1 MICLEPGAPAYQI
14 YLPNQGSLGVRHLAA
29 SPVDRLCARNAYVY
43 REHRTRSCLKSSSR
57 ENRLAKFT
65 GTAPLA
71 SGRLE
76 ALRIALISGVAWSC
90 LAGFASSADAA
101 ARGMGAPYGWYDGW
115 YAPQAAM
122 PARKARVAP
131 TTTKKEKAEPKKKD
145 VGFGQMP
152 KGPLQIVVSIGT
164 QKVTLFSNGVRVA
177 QGPVSTGVPG
187 RPTPTGVFSIIEKDR
202 YHHSNLYG
210 NAPMPYMQRITWSG
224 VALHEGV
231 LPGYAASHGCIRM
244 SHDFAQKL
252 WPVTNLGVRVIV
264 AHNELAPVDF
274 AHPKLFVPKP
284 KPPEPAI
291 AAAGGTDGHDVV
303 GAIVMAQAT
312 LPEND
317 AIDAAPQAEPKP
329 VPVATSDRAAAD
341 VITPAQ
347 TVAPDAD
354 VVAAQAQRAQAT
366 EAQPTEASDAGNAP
380 ALPPTREPAAPASM
394 MPAVGE
400 PRPTEAAP
408 SASDAVKPASTDDP
422 AKPVTPPTKAADQPT
437 KRSGQVA
444 VFVSRKEQKIFVRQ
458 GFVPLFDMPI
468 VIEQPDQPLGTHVFT
483 AMEVTDNGSGMRW
496 NVMTVPTEPSA
507 AEQRDARKKSKDAPK
522 ETPKLAA
529 RSKPPATATEA
540 LNRIQIPQEAADR
553 IGEILIP
560 GSSLVVSDEGLGRE
574 TGRYTEF
581 IVLSR

>member
-1 MICLEPGAPAYQI
+1 LVKP
-14 YLPNQGSLGVRHLAA
+14 
-29 SPVDRLCARNAYVY
+29 
-43 REHRTRSCLKSSSR
+43 
-57 ENRLAKFT
+57 
-65 GTAPLA
+65 TAPLA

-76 ALRIALISGVAWSC
+76 ALRIALISGLAWSC
-90 LAGFASSADAA
+90 LAAWSSSAD

-115 YAPQAAM
+115 YAPPAAM
-122 PARKARVAP
+122 PARKARVVP
-131 TTTKKEKAEPKKKD
+131 TATKKDKAEPKKKD
-145 VGFGQMP
+145 AGFGQMP

-202 YHHSNLYG
+202 YHHSNLYS

-231 LPGYAASHGCIRM
+231 LPGYPASHGCIRM

-291 AAAGGTDGHDVV
+291 AAAGGTDGRDVV
-303 GAIVMAQAT
+303 GAIVMAQVT

-317 AIDAAPQAEPKP
+317 AIDAAPQAEP
-329 VPVATSDRAAAD
+329 
-341 VITPAQ
+341 
-347 TVAPDAD
+347 
-354 VVAAQAQRAQAT
+354 
-366 EAQPTEASDAGNAP
+366 
-380 ALPPTREPAAPASM
+380 
-394 MPAVGE
+394 
-400 PRPTEAAP
+400 
-408 SASDAVKPASTDDP
+408 VKPAPTDDP
-422 AKPVTPPTKAADQPT
+422 AKPVTPPAKAADQPT

-444 VFVSRKEQKIFVRQ
+444 IFVSRKEQKIFVRQ

-496 NVMTVPTEPSA
+496 NLISIPSEPAASTV
-507 AEQRDARKKSKDAPK
+507 QRDTRKKSKEAP
-522 ETPKLAA
+522 AV
-529 RSKPPATATEA
+529 RVKPPASAAEA
-540 LNRIQIPQEAADR
+540 LNRIQMPKEAVDR
-553 IGEILIP
+553 IGEILSP
-560 GSSLVVSDEGLGRE
+560 GSSLVISDEGLGRE

>member
-1 MICLEPGAPAYQI
+1 
-14 YLPNQGSLGVRHLAA
+14 
-29 SPVDRLCARNAYVY
+29 
-43 REHRTRSCLKSSSR
+43 
-57 ENRLAKFT
+57 LAKP
-65 GTAPLA
+65 TAPLA
-71 SGRLE
+71 SGRLA

-115 YAPQAAM
+115 YAPPAAM
-122 PARKARVAP
+122 PARKVRVAP
-131 TTTKKEKAEPKKKD
+131 TTPKKEKAEPKKRD

-152 KGPLQIVVSIGT
+152 KGPLQIVVSIGN

-187 RPTPTGVFSIIEKDR
+187 HPTPTGVFSIIEKDR
-202 YHHSNLYG
+202 YHHSNLYS

-231 LPGYAASHGCIRM
+231 LPGYPASHGCIRM

-252 WPVTNLGVRVIV
+252 WPITNLGVRVIV
-264 AHNELAPVDF
+264 AHHELAPVDF
-274 AHPKLFVPKP
+274 AHPKLFVPKLEP
-284 KPPEPAI
+284 SEPAV
-291 AAAGGTDGHDVV
+291 AAGGGTDGRDVV
-303 GAIVMAQAT
+303 GTIVMAQA
-312 LPEND
+312 PVAEPGSA
-317 AIDAAPQAEPKP
+317 AIDAAPPAEAKP
-329 VPVATSDRAAAD
+329 GSDATSDRESAEM
-341 VITPAQ
+341 TPPPAQ
-347 TVAPDAD
+347 TIGPDGD
-354 VVAAQAQRAQAT
+354 VVAAEAQPAQAT
-366 EAQPTEASDAGNAP
+366 ETQPAQVSDEAKASGLAEFIQSMEVAAPVAPSDAGDAP
-380 ALPPTREPAAPASM
+380 EMPQTSEPAALVPIV
-394 MPAVGE
+394 PAVGA

-408 SASDAVKPASTDDP
+408 GGSDAVKPAPTVDP
-422 AKPVTPPTKAADQPT
+422 AKPAAPPTQAADQPT

-483 AMEVTDNGSGMRW
+483 AMEVTDNGGGMRW
-496 NVMTVPTEPSA
+496 NLISVPTEPA
-507 AEQRDARKKSKDAPK
+507 ASTEQRDTRKKSKEAPA
-522 ETPKLAA
+522 PAVRA
-529 RSKPPATATEA
+529 KPPASAAQA
-540 LNRIQIPQEAADR
+540 LDRIEIPQEAVDR
-553 IGEILIP
+553 ISEILIP